1 MTTPTMTSTWPSLS
15 DAPALYPDARNRV
28 NRGPLVYRA
37 GKCFP
42 LSGPFDAGNRAP
54 LLAVGSNAYPRQLSD
69 KLDGSEADLQGIPMV
84 PTILRGFDVAFCP
97 VRSRKG
103 YVPVTLA
110 ARPGAVCLTWTQ
122 WLTRDQLN
130 IISATEGSRYALVGS
145 EELASAAQLPSY
157 VNRPKRI
164 YAWWFDA
171 LLACNNTA
179 LWLDVYH
186 RPERQQNG
194 LDPRQSE
201 QIANPIPHGWRIVAR
216 DGDDGAFD
224 VIVAENMSEL
234 C

>member
-15 DAPALYPDARNRV
+15 DAPSLYPDARNRI
-28 NRGPLVYRA
+28 NRGPIVYRA

-42 LSGPFDAGNRAP
+42 LSGPFDVRDRAP

-69 KLDGSEADLQGIPMV
+69 KLGGSWADLQGIPTV

-122 WLTRDQLN
+122 WLTHDQLN

-145 EELASAAQLPSY
+145 EELALAAQFPSY
-157 VNRPKRI
+157 VSRPKLI

-171 LLACNNTA
+171 LLACNNA
-179 LWLDVYH
+179 PVWLDVYH
-186 RPERQQNG
+186 RPERQQIG
-194 LDPRQSE
+194 LDPHRSDRRP
-201 QIANPIPHGWRIVAR
+201 NPIPEGWEVVGR
-216 DGDDGAFD
+216 DGDDRA
-224 VIVAENMSEL
+224 INWEIMTKL
-234 C
+234 